1 MREELREL
9 WRFRELLVAMVER
22 ELRIRYKNSVLGI
35 LWSLLNPLVTVFV
48 MHFVLKNVMQNG
60 TKSFSLF
67 ILAAYLPYMF
77 FQMSVLDSAQSVL
90 TALPVV
96 KKVYFPR
103 EILPLASVASN
114 LVHFIIALLVYFVY
128 AFGVWAAFG
137 FKDPTITYRVAFLPV
152 LLVIHFALTTGLS
165 LFFSALNVF
174 YEDVKYMLT
183 ITLYLAFFLTPV
195 MYFAETVFEATRKY
209 GAMGDIYYKL
219 FMFNPVATLCTV
231 YRKALVAPGD
241 VQVIR
246 DGVATM
252 VPFRPVDWQMFGV
265 AAVLSF
271 AALIG
276 GYAFFNRMKWK
287 FVERP

>member
-77 FQMSVLDSAQSVL
+77 FQMSILDSAQSVL

-103 EILPLASVASN
+103 EILPLASVVSN
-114 LVHFIIALLVYFVY
+114 ACHFIVALIVYFAY
-128 AFGVWAAFG
+128 AIGVWAIFG
-137 FKDPTITYRVAFLPV
+137 FKDPTISYRVAFLPV
-152 LLVIHFALTTGLS
+152 LLVIHFSLTTGIA

-174 YEDVKYMLT
+174 FEDVKYMLT
-183 ITLYLAFFLTPV
+183 IGLYLAFFLTPV
-195 MYFAETVFEATRKY
+195 MYFAETVYEATRRY
-209 GAMGDIYYKL
+209 GPMADVFYKIYML
-219 FMFNPVATLCTV
+219 NPVATLCTV

-246 DGVATM
+246 DGRAIM
-252 VPFRPVDWQMFGV
+252 VPFRPVDWGMFGI
-265 AAVLSF
+265 ATAVSL
-271 AALIG
+271 AALVG

>member
-1 MREELREL
+1 MREEFREL
-9 WRFRELLVAMVER
+9 WRFRELLLAMVER

-35 LWSLLNPLVTVFV
+35 AWSLLNPLVTVFV

-77 FQMSVLDSAQSVL
+77 FQMSILDSAQSVV

-114 LVHFIIALLVYFVY
+114 AVHFLIALVVYFVY
-128 AFGVWAAFG
+128 AFGVWAVFG
-137 FKDPTITYRVAFLPV
+137 FKDPTVSYRVVFLPV

-165 LFFSALNVF
+165 LVFSALNVF

-183 ITLYLAFFLTPV
+183 ITLYLAFFLSPV

-209 GAMGDIYYKL
+209 GALSDVLYKL
-219 FMFNPVATLCTV
+219 YMLNPVATLCTV

-246 DGVATM
+246 DGHAIM
-252 VPFRPVDWQMFGV
+252 VPFQRVDWVMFGV
-265 AAVLSF
+265 ATALSF
-271 AALIG
+271 IALVG